1 MLTFASASNGG
12 KSSLLEERADFGRGE
27 LSTSC
32 PRFRPLVKLVVTG
45 ELGNSGDLAKRAWF
59 SSSCKLSQR
68 APVGAE
74 APAPSAS
81 PQPALHIGASSP
93 DSSRIRARF
102 VPRASSPDSSD
113 SVDEAPPH
121 WPVASVLSAQYNHGG
136 SLGSISVFLYELY
149 SNTTVV
155 V

>member
-45 ELGNSGDLAKRAWF
+45 ELGNS
-59 SSSCKLSQR
+59 
-68 APVGAE
+68 E

-93 DSSRIRARF
+93 DSSGIRARF
-102 VPRASSPDSSD
+102 VPGASSPDSSD

-121 WPVASVLSAQYNHGG
+121 WPVASVLSAEYNHGG
-136 SLGSISVFLYELY
+136 SLGSISVLLYEFY
-149 SNTTVV
+149 SNTTAVV
-155 V
+155 

>member
-45 ELGNSGDLAKRAWF
+45 ELGNS
-59 SSSCKLSQR
+59 
-68 APVGAE
+68 E

-93 DSSRIRARF
+93 DSSGIRARF
-102 VPRASSPDSSD
+102 VPGASSPDSSD

-121 WPVASVLSAQYNHGG
+121 WPVASVLSAEYNHGG
-136 SLGSISVFLYELY
+136 SLGSISVLLY
-149 SNTTVV
+149 
-155 V
+155 